1 MDAKSTPVAAAA
13 GLPTPITPSHQLPL
27 DHEEPELTVW
37 ERLQD
42 RVHENQAVINTFIA
56 GGLAGAA
63 SRTVVS
69 PLERLKIILQVQSSK
84 PGGAGEAYDG
94 VWKSL
99 VRMWKDEGFKGFMK
113 GNGINV
119 IRVSR
124 SCERRRRRRVPG
136 ELGALGRGEQVP
148 SGGAG
153 VAVDSYDA
161 LWLGLTGCRRA
172 QDWVS
177 RWIAMSETAG
187 PTLFRQL
194 RSCCPDFEY

>member
-27 DHEEPELTVW
+27 EHEEPELTVW

-119 IRVSR
+119 IRVSTV
-124 SCERRRRRRVPG
+124 SCEQRR
-136 ELGALGRGEQVP
+136 
-148 SGGAG
+148 GAG
-153 VAVDSYDA
+153 AAAS
-161 LWLGLTGCRRA
+161 TGMR
-172 QDWVS
+172 
-177 RWIAMSETAG
+177 
-187 PTLFRQL
+187 
-194 RSCCPDFEY
+194 

>member
-13 GLPTPITPSHQLPL
+13 GLPAPIHPTSSQLPL
-27 DHEEPELTVW
+27 EHEEPELTFW

-42 RVHENQAVINTFIA
+42 RVHENQAVINTFVA

-94 VWKSL
+94 VWRSL
-99 VRMWKDEGFKGFMK
+99 VRMWKDEGFQGFMK

-124 SCERRRRRRVPG
+124 G
-136 ELGALGRGEQVP
+136 T
-148 SGGAG
+148 
-153 VAVDSYDA
+153 VA
-161 LWLGLTGCRRA
+161 
-172 QDWVS
+172 
-177 RWIAMSETAG
+177 
-187 PTLFRQL
+187 
-194 RSCCPDFEY
+194 

>member
-13 GLPTPITPSHQLPL
+13 GLPAPIHPTSQLPI
-27 DHEEPELTVW
+27 DHEEPDLSDLTFW
-37 ERLQD
+37 ERVAE

-84 PGGAGEAYDG
+84 PGGAGEAYQG
-94 VWKSL
+94 VWSSL

-119 IRVSR
+119 IRVSTR
-124 SCERRRRRRVPG
+124 AGEEAEQARKKSRRGSRAGEEAEKAGGIWAEG
-136 ELGALGRGEQVP
+136 ELLYQ
-148 SGGAG
+148 
-153 VAVDSYDA
+153 
-161 LWLGLTGCRRA
+161 C
-172 QDWVS
+172 
-177 RWIAMSETAG
+177 
-187 PTLFRQL
+187 
-194 RSCCPDFEY
+194 

>member
-13 GLPTPITPSHQLPL
+13 AAGLPAPLAPAPAPSPLPRAL
-27 DHEEPELTVW
+27 ELAEDDEPLTFW
-37 ERLQD
+37 ERLSD
-42 RVHENQAVINTFIA
+42 RVHENQAVINTFLA

-69 PLERLKIILQVQSSK
+69 PLERLKIILQVQSSR

-94 VWKSL
+94 VWRSL

-124 SCERRRRRRVPG
+124 AAGASESERGRGGERGREREGAVPGSAERRTGSPC
-136 ELGALGRGEQVP
+136 
-148 SGGAG
+148 AG
-153 VAVDSYDA
+153 DA
-161 LWLGLTGCRRA
+161 LPAAARSRRA
-172 QDWVS
+172 
-177 RWIAMSETAG
+177 APAA
-187 PTLFRQL
+187 
-194 RSCCPDFEY
+194 